1 MLTVGDSSRAAMPR
15 RRGPRAARA
24 FDQRK
29 ELNMLTLVNND
40 SGQTVSWTVGQPRPS
55 INTAGNFSC
64 AADGGE
70 RKFIKDNFTGL
81 TFRLNST
88 TATIWRGDCARF
100 IADNL

>member
-1 MLTVGDSSRAAMPR
+1 MLT
-15 RRGPRAARA
+15 
-24 FDQRK
+24 F
-29 ELNMLTLVNND
+29 VNND
-40 SGQTVSWTVGQPRPS
+40 SGQTVSWSVGQTRPS

-64 AADGGE
+64 AADSAE

-81 TFRLNST
+81 PFRLNNT

>member
-1 MLTVGDSSRAAMPR
+1 MPTT
-15 RRGPRAARA
+15 GARAAREC
-24 FDQRK
+24 DQRK
-29 ELNMLTLVNND
+29 ELDMLTLVNND
-40 SGQTVSWTVGQPRPS
+40 SGQTVSWSVGQPRPS

-81 TFRLNST
+81 PFRLNST
-88 TATIWRGDCARF
+88 GPTIWRGDCARF